1 MGLMGPN
8 GLSNTTGV
16 GAAGVLESTET
27 NTIQS
32 LAQSLDAFDHISE
45 CVSSPH

>member
-1 MGLMGPN
+1 MGPN

-16 GAAGVLESTET
+16 GASGVLLSNET

-32 LAQSLDAFDHISE
+32 LAQSLDAFEHISKP
-45 CVSSPH
+45 SPCPH